1 MCEVF
6 SKRDKTVHNHN
17 HTFQIMLVEFTP
29 DIYLQQMVWS
39 SGKVLGGSGFI
50 GYLHHVRGS
59 RYDFD
64 EWAEEGAEGWSY
76 KDVLPYFIKS
86 ERIEIPELKK
96 SRKYKH
102 YILTYD
108 YI

>member
-64 EWAEEGAEGWSY
+64 QWAEEGAEGWSY

-96 SRKYKH
+96 SRKYN
-102 YILTYD
+102 
-108 YI
+108 